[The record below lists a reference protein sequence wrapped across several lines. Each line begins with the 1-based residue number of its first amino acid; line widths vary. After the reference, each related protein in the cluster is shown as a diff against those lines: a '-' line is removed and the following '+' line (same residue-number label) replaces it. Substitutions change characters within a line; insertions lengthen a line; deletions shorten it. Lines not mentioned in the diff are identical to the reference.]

1 MSIYDSQLMQPTICF
16 VTTGDISIN
25 ATAKRALGMAAPLVQ
40 RGWAVTILLEDTTE
54 NRHRAEIECAGAANV
69 IVFTQHS
76 ARDEIRNKNRII
88 AHRHIDVLYLS
99 APVARNIV
107 RTPKRC
113 RLVVEH
119 SELMSHFSGLH
130 ALARFKAMFFEL
142 LSVVQA
148 DALVCAS
155 HYLYDIFS
163 QRALHMRCHPSML
176 YLPYAYNERV
186 CHPMPVNRATIC
198 GGRYAGRKVFC
209 YMGSITH
216 SYGALTM
223 TAAIDQLRRS
233 HPEALLIMM
242 GHGPAYDE
250 VRQAIAQRQLTH
262 HIEQTGYVNEEDI
275 DRYFSLADY
284 FILPMRDTEQDWARC
299 PSKLYMYLPY
309 DRPIVTCR
317 IGEPWSVLGDKGT
330 YYQAG
335 NAEDMATQ
343 MAQLIDSGNTHLG
356 IAPKEHTWQARA
368 EVFDQWIRGQAKTD
382 K

>member
-1 MSIYDSQLMQPTICF
+1 MSIYDSLLMQPTICF

-25 ATAKRALGMAAPLVQ
+25 ATAKRALGMAVPLTQ
-40 RGWAVTILLEDTTE
+40 RGWAVTILMEDTAE
-54 NRHRAEIECAGAANV
+54 NRHRAAIECADAASV
-69 IVFTQHS
+69 IYFTQHS
-76 ARDEIRNKNRII
+76 ALDEIRSKNRII

-99 APVARNIV
+99 APVARNMV
-107 RTPKRC
+107 RTPRHC

-119 SELMSHFSGLH
+119 SELMSHFTGLPGMARLK
-130 ALARFKAMFFEL
+130 ALFFEL

-155 HYLYDIFS
+155 QYLYDIFS
-163 QRALHMRCHPSML
+163 QRARRMRYRPSML

-186 CHPMPVNRATIC
+186 CHPMPVDRDTIG

-223 TAAIDQLRRS
+223 TAAIDQLHRS
-233 HPEALLIMM
+233 HPDVLLVMM

-250 VRQAIAQRQLTH
+250 VRQEIAQRRLAR
-262 HIEQTGYVNEEDI
+262 HIEQTGYVSEEDI

-330 YYQAG
+330 YYQPG
-335 NAEDMATQ
+335 NAEDMAAK
-343 MAQLIDSGNTHLG
+343 MAQLIDSGRAHLG
-356 IAPKEHTWQARA
+356 IAPKEHIWQARA
-368 EVFDQWIRGQAKTD
+368 EVFDQWIRRLAETGK
-382 K
+382 